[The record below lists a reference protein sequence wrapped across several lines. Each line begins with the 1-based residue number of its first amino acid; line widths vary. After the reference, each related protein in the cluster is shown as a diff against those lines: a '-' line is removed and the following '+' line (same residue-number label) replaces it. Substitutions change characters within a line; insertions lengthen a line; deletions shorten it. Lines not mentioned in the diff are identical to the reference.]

1 MKLRRSPGRWS
12 RRNWMA
18 GAALAGIA
26 AHAGAQPTDGRRQ
39 VRRRRISAPPV
50 FTDLSS
56 WTGSGLYAAWLGH
69 STVLLKIDGFTIL
82 TDPILSN
89 RAGLDLRVCT
99 VGVRRRVAS
108 PLTFDKLPP
117 IDLILLS
124 HAHMDHFDIP
134 SLRRLRSPGTTV
146 ITAPFTT
153 EFLHPRRYRE
163 VRELAWGESSRC
175 GPAVC
180 KAFEVNHWGAR
191 YRSDTFRGYNG
202 YTIEVG
208 RHRVVFAGDTAMTGA
223 FRSLRSSR
231 PFDLAIM
238 PIGAYNPMVHNH
250 CTPEQAWRMAN
261 DAGAES
267 ILPVHHQT
275 FRLSLEP
282 YFEPIER
289 LQAAAGNQSSRIALR
304 RIGEHVHLA

>member
-1 MKLRRSPGRWS
+1 MNVRRSHIRWN
-12 RRNWMA
+12 RRNWIT
-18 GAALAGIA
+18 GATLAGIA
-26 AHAGAQPTDGRRQ
+26 ARAGAQPLYDRER
-39 VRRRRISAPPV
+39 VRRKRISPPPV
-50 FTDLSS
+50 VTDLTS
-56 WTGSGLYAAWLGH
+56 WTESGLYAAWLGH
-69 STVLLKIDGFTIL
+69 STVLLRIDGFTIL

-117 IDLILLS
+117 IDMILLS
-124 HAHMDHFDIP
+124 HAHMDHFDLP
-134 SLRRLRSPGTTV
+134 SLRRLRSPRTTV
-146 ITAPFTT
+146 VTAPFTT
-153 EFLHPRRYRE
+153 EFLRPQRYRE
-163 VRELAWGESSRC
+163 VRELAWGQSHRC
-175 GPAVC
+175 GPALC

-208 RHRVVFAGDTAMTGA
+208 RHRVLFAGDTAMTNA
-223 FRSLRSSR
+223 FRGLRSSH

-250 CTPEQAWRMAN
+250 CTPEQAWHMAN
-261 DAGAES
+261 DAGAEY

-275 FRLSLEP
+275 FRLSFEP
-282 YFEPIER
+282 YFEPIDR
-289 LQAAAGNQSSRIALR
+289 LHAAAGRHSSRIALR
-304 RIGEHVHLA
+304 RIGEHVHLT

>member
-1 MKLRRSPGRWS
+1 
-12 RRNWMA
+12 MA

-89 RAGLDLRVCT
+89 RAGMDLRVCT
-99 VGVRRRVAS
+99 VGVRRRVAP
-108 PLTFDKLPP
+108 PLTFETLPP

-134 SLRRLRSPGTTV
+134 SLRRLRSPQTTI

-153 EFLHPRRYRE
+153 EFLRPRRYRE
-163 VRELAWGESSRC
+163 VRELAWGESARC

-202 YTIEVG
+202 YTIEAG

-231 PFDLAIM
+231 RFDLAIM
-238 PIGAYNPMVHNH
+238 PIGAYNPMIHNH
-250 CTPEQAWRMAN
+250 CTPEQAWRMTN
-261 DAGAES
+261 DAGAER

-275 FRLSLEP
+275 FRLSFEP

-289 LQAAAGNQSSRIALR
+289 LQTAAGSQSSRIAVR

>member
-1 MKLRRSPGRWS
+1 
-12 RRNWMA
+12 MA
-18 GAALAGIA
+18 GAALAGFA
-26 AHAGAQPTDGRRQ
+26 ARAGAQPLYDRERIRRK
-39 VRRRRISAPPV
+39 RISPPPV
-50 FTDLSS
+50 LTDLSS

-69 STVLLKIDGFTIL
+69 STVLLRIDGFTIL

-117 IDLILLS
+117 IDMILLS

-134 SLRRLRSPGTTV
+134 SLRRLRSPRTTV

-153 EFLHPRRYRE
+153 EFLRPRRYRE
-163 VRELAWGESSRC
+163 VRELAWGQSHRC
-175 GPAVC
+175 GPALC

-208 RHRVVFAGDTAMTGA
+208 RHRVLFAGDTAMTDA
-223 FRSLRSSR
+223 FRGLRSSR

-275 FRLSLEP
+275 FRLSFEP

-289 LQAAAGNQSSRIALR
+289 LQEAAGNHSSRIALR
-304 RIGEHVHLA
+304 RIGEHIHLA

>member
-1 MKLRRSPGRWS
+1 M
-12 RRNWMA
+12 
-18 GAALAGIA
+18 
-26 AHAGAQPTDGRRQ
+26 
-39 VRRRRISAPPV
+39 
-50 FTDLSS
+50 
-56 WTGSGLYAAWLGH
+56 
-69 STVLLKIDGFTIL
+69 
-82 TDPILSN
+82 
-89 RAGLDLRVCT
+89 
-99 VGVRRRVAS
+99 
-108 PLTFDKLPP
+108 TFDKLPP
-117 IDLILLS
+117 IDMILLS
-124 HAHMDHFDIP
+124 HAHMDHFDLP
-134 SLRRLRSPGTTV
+134 SLRRLRSPNTTV

-153 EFLHPRRYRE
+153 EFLRPQRYRE
-163 VRELAWGESSRC
+163 VRELAWGQSHRC
-175 GPAVC
+175 GPALC

-208 RHRVVFAGDTAMTGA
+208 RHRVLFAGDTAMTDA
-223 FRSLRSSR
+223 FRGLRSSR

-275 FRLSLEP
+275 FRLSFEP

-289 LQAAAGNQSSRIALR
+289 LQEAAGNHSSRIALR
-304 RIGEHVHLA
+304 RIGEHIHLA